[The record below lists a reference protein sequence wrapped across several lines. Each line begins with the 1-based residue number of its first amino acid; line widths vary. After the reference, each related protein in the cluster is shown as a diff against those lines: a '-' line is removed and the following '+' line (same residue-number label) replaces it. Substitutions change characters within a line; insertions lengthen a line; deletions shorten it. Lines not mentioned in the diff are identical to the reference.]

1 MERFTGKRI
10 GRDELIDTSR
20 ISHILMGTTVA

>member
-1 MERFTGKRI
+1 MERFLGEKIDRSA
-10 GRDELIDTSR
+10 LIDTSR